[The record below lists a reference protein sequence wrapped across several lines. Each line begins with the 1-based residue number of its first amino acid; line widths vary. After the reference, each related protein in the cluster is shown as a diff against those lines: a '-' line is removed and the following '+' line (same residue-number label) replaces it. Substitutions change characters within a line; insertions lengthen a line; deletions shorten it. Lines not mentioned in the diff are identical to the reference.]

1 MRPVSLDVPYGL
13 IDAFERS
20 LSHPDT
26 FNFPGFDIVEQA
38 KPGHFLKVGAEFRDA
53 DSEWSGERFW
63 VIVRTIEGRGAATR
77 LTGEINN
84 ELQCTAS
91 HGLKLGDMIAFAPQ
105 HVLDYDFEASAASSN

>member
-1 MRPVSLDVPYGL
+1 MKRAPRYTL

-38 KPGHFLKVGAEFRDA
+38 KPGNLLKIGAEFQDA

-63 VIVRTIEGRGAATR
+63 VIVRTVEGAGAAVR
-77 LTGEINN
+77 LTGGIDN
-84 ELQCTAS
+84 ELQCTDS
-91 HGLKLGDMIAFAPQ
+91 HGLRLGDTVTFAPR
-105 HVLDYDFEASAASSN
+105 HVLDYDFDA

>member
-1 MRPVSLDVPYGL
+1 MRRASLDLPYTL

-20 LSHPDT
+20 LSHPET

-38 KPGHFLKVGAEFRDA
+38 KPGHFLKVGAEFQDA

-63 VIVRTIEGRGAATR
+63 VIVRTANGSGAAVR

-84 ELQCTAS
+84 DLQCTDS
-91 HGLKLGDMIAFAPQ
+91 HGLRLGDVVAFAPR
-105 HVLDYDFEASAASSN
+105 HVLDFDYES